1 MEAEE
6 GAEAEE
12 VEEVAEA
19 EEGAEVEEVEE
30 GAEAEVAAGAD
41 NQQQPQWLPHTLPT

>member
-1 MEAEE
+1 MAEVEE

-19 EEGAEVEEVEE
+19 E
-30 GAEAEVAAGAD
+30 VAAGAD
-41 NQQQPQWLPHTLPT
+41 NQQQPQRLPHTLPM